1 MGPLGGN
8 RAKEA
13 KLLPVSPLSLSPP
26 PPPFLCSAL
35 PDETLLMLYDG
46 RCFFLSGSL
55 AVLNIF
61 KNSNINSGDIIDY
74 AQQRKS
80 CLGELIEDTLQLFEQ
95 TGGEDAFINI
105 KYMIPTYES
114 CIHN

>member
-1 MGPLGGN
+1 
-8 RAKEA
+8 
-13 KLLPVSPLSLSPP
+13 
-26 PPPFLCSAL
+26 
-35 PDETLLMLYDG
+35 MLYDG